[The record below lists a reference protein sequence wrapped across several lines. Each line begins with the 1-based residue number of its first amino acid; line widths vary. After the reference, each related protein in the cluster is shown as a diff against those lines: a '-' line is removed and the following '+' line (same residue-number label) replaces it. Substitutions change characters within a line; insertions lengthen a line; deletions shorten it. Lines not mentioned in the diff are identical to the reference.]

1 MLIVRG
7 RPALSAARRAR
18 MFAKAK
24 AVADGLAMID
34 TCFVHVV
41 VSDHELTAAERAQLD
56 QMLTYGPR
64 VEPMSPAG
72 SMISAPVSA
81 AAERKVLWVAPRLG
95 TTSPWSSKA
104 TDIAH
109 VCGLSAVKRI
119 ERVLEYTLHGTALDV
134 AAIGRALSDRMTE
147 SVIVD
152 ERELPAII
160 APAGEPRPLRVIEL
174 GLDGAATLR
183 AASTRLGLALSEDE
197 IEYLVKRYGELHRDP
212 TDVEL
217 MMFAQANS
225 EHCRHKIFNA
235 EFWIDGVRQEHS
247 LFQLIKQSTAEAP
260 GGVLSAYKD
269 NAAVVAGN
277 VAERLFPDER
287 GVYRAHSE
295 PQHILGKVET
305 HNHPTAISPFPG
317 AATGSGGEIRDEGA
331 TGRGAKP
338 KAGLVGFTVSD
349 LRIPGALEP
358 WEAADWIGKPSRI
371 ASALDIMTDGPLGG
385 AAFNNE
391 FGRPCILGYFRSYE
405 HGDRGYH
412 KPVMLAGGIGAV
424 RPGHVKKDPIPVGA
438 ALIVLGGP
446 AFLIGLG
453 GGAASSVAQGSSA
466 EDLDFASV
474 QRDNAEIQRRCQ
486 EVIDRCWGLGEHNP
500 IASIHDVGAGGL
512 SNAMPELVHDAGLG
526 ARLELRAI
534 PTGEPDLSPLEL
546 WSNEAQ
552 ERYVLAIDQARV
564 AEFAAL
570 CTRERAPWAQLGTAS
585 PDGTLIVSDG
595 LLGKPAVD
603 LPLELVLGKAPKM
616 VRKATSQ
623 ASPGT
628 KLAFGSAT
636 PAQALDRVLGLPTVA
651 DKSFLVTI
659 GDRTVGGLV
668 SRDPMIGKFQVPV
681 ADHALTLS
689 GFDTTAGEVMALG
702 ERPPVALLDAAAAS
716 RLAVAETV
724 TNLASAPI
732 GPLGRIKLSCNWMAA
747 AGAPG
752 EDARLYAAVRAAS
765 ETAVALGMAI
775 PVGKDSMSMR
785 TQWGGTPNLGTA
797 IPIPIKAAGSGPR
810 AAAAILDELER
821 EISSEKVPPADPE
834 TAELDE
840 LARIA
845 SKRWREA
852 QGSGEIDPD
861 DLVTTGRFTRRKSS
875 DTNTDDL
882 DTDRSDRF
890 KAETKILGPAGP
902 DEELSTSRRL
912 AAAGIVRTV
921 RDDDDENTTP
931 WSERDQMPTYP
942 GLADLVDDITT
953 TQEWPNPLEPKTG
966 EWPNPLRAAERDA
979 AILAKLES
987 SINTAVASADALSDR
1002 LGGGTAAYTARGPT
1016 PTPASEPPKSIT
1028 SPVTLVVTAFGPVT
1042 DVRLDV
1048 TPELRGVGHQLLL
1061 IDLAAGKNRLGGSCL
1076 AQVYDQLGDAPPD
1089 LDDPKRLLAFYDA
1102 IQQLVATKKLAAYHD
1117 RSDGGLAVTV
1127 LEMAFAS
1134 GLGLELDVT
1143 AVGTDPFAALFSE
1156 ELGAVIEVA
1165 DADVAF
1171 VRTQLV
1177 TAGAQVHALGRAVAG
1192 DRITIAHGGAT
1203 LIDAARTD
1211 LRARW
1216 SRVTHAL
1223 ARRRDDAACADEEH
1237 ASRIQAAAPGLTAEL
1252 TFQIAP
1258 AVLTSRPRVAIL
1270 REQGVNGQIE
1280 MAAAFTRAGFDAV
1293 DVHMTD
1299 LIEGRVDLSDMRG
1312 AVACGGFSFG
1322 DVFGAGRG
1330 WASTFRYNPRVRD
1343 ALARFTARTDTF
1355 VLGVCNGCQALADL
1369 ADQLPGAA
1377 AWPRFVRNRS
1387 EQFEAR
1393 LVLLKLE
1400 KSPSIFFQGMAGSR
1414 IPVASAHGEGRAE
1427 LTSDQ
1432 LAELDRAGL
1441 IAARFVDGHGA
1452 VASSYPAN
1460 PNGSP
1465 GGVAALTTADGRLTV
1480 MMPHP
1485 ERVFRTVQLSWHPRE
1500 WGEDSPW
1507 MQMFYNARRWVG

>member
-1 MLIVRG
+1 MQVVRG
-7 RPALSAARRAR
+7 RPALSVARRAR

-24 AVADGLAMID
+24 AVCDGLALID
-34 TCFVHVV
+34 TCWVH
-41 VSDHELTAAERAQLD
+41 LIAAERELSAVERQQLE
-56 QMLTYGPR
+56 QMLTYGPH
-64 VEPMSPAG
+64 VEPMSPPA
-72 SMISAPVSA
+72 SMTSA
-81 AAERKVLWVAPRLG
+81 AASAAPSRTVVWVAPRVG

-104 TDIAH
+104 TDIAQ
-109 VCGLSAVKRI
+109 VCGLAVVKRI
-119 ERVLEYTLHGTALDV
+119 ERALEYTLQGVGLDV

-147 SVIVD
+147 TVITS
-152 ERELPAII
+152 EPELAKVISSGG
-160 APAGEPRPLRVIEL
+160 APRPLGTVAL
-174 GLDGAATLR
+174 GADGSGTLR
-183 AASTRLGLALSEDE
+183 RASNRLGLALSDDE
-197 IEYLVKRYGELHRDP
+197 IEYLVARYHELRRDP

-277 VAERLFPDER
+277 VAERLWAAED
-287 GVYRAHSE
+287 GVYRAHVE
-295 PQHILGKVET
+295 AQHILGKVET

-317 AATGSGGEIRDEGA
+317 AATSSGGEIRDEGA
-331 TGRGAKP
+331 TGRGGKP

-358 WEAADWIGKPSRI
+358 WEAPPEQWIGKPSRI

-424 RPGHVKKDPIPVGA
+424 RPGHVKKAAVPDDA

-453 GGAASSVAQGSSA
+453 GGAASSVAQGSSS

-486 EVIDRCWGLGEHNP
+486 EVIDRCWALGEHNP

-546 WSNEAQ
+546 WSCEAQ
-552 ERYVLAIDQARV
+552 ERYVLAIDPARV
-564 AEFAAL
+564 PEFAAL
-570 CTRERAPWAQLGTAS
+570 CARERAPWAQLGTAT
-585 PDGTLIVSDG
+585 PDGH
-595 LLGKPAVD
+595 LLVADKLSGKPAVD
-603 LPLELVLGKAPKM
+603 IPLELMLGKAPKM
-616 VRKATSQ
+616 VRHAESQPPTRAALSFGAATV
-623 ASPGT
+623 
-628 KLAFGSAT
+628 
-636 PAQALDRVLGLPTVA
+636 AQALDRVLGLPTVA

-659 GDRTVGGLV
+659 GDRTVGGMV
-668 SRDPMIGKFQVPV
+668 SRDPMIGRFQVPV

-689 GFDTTAGEVMALG
+689 GFETTAGEVMALG

-747 AGAPG
+747 AGYPG

-765 ETAVALGMAI
+765 ECAIALGMAI

-785 TQWGGTPNLGTA
+785 TQWGGAPKTEPARG
-797 IPIPIKAAGSGPR
+797 ISRSSIKAPTGPR
-810 AAAAILDELER
+810 TAAAILDELER
-821 EISSEKVPPADPE
+821 EIANEKSPPIDPDV
-834 TAELDE
+834 AELDE
-840 LARIA
+840 LAKIA
-845 SKRWREA
+845 AKRWREA
-852 QGSGEIDPD
+852 QQVSTDPD
-861 DLVTTGRFTRRKSS
+861 DLVTTGRFTRRPEPAL
-875 DTNTDDL
+875 NTDDL
-882 DTDRSDRF
+882 STERSDRF
-890 KAETKILGPAGP
+890 RSEKKILGPA
-902 DEELSTSRRL
+902 DDELSTSRRGVI
-912 AAAGIVRTV
+912 AGV
-921 RDDDDENTTP
+921 RDDDDETTTP
-931 WSERDQMPTYP
+931 WSEPDQLPTFP
-942 GLADLVDDITT
+942 GELEPTDDITS
-953 TQEWPNPLEPKTG
+953 TQEWPNPFDAKTD
-966 EWPNPLRAAERDA
+966 EFPNPFRGRSA
-979 AILAKLES
+979 AIA
-987 SINTAVASADALSDR
+987 AVAEASIAAAVAAADSLSDR
-1002 LGGGTAAYTARGPT
+1002 LSGGTASYTSRT
-1016 PTPASEPPKSIT
+1016 PKPATNEPAKSIV
-1028 SPVTLVVTAFGPVT
+1028 SPVTLIVTAFGPVT

-1048 TPELRGVGHQLLL
+1048 TPELRGDGHQLLL
-1061 IDLAAGKNRLGGSCL
+1061 VDLGAGKNRLGGSCL
-1076 AQVYDQLGDAPPD
+1076 AQVYDQLGDVAPD

-1117 RSDGGLAVTV
+1117 RSDGGLVVTV

-1143 AVGTDPFAALFSE
+1143 AVGGDPFAALFTE

-1165 DADVAF
+1165 DADVAYI
-1171 VRTQLV
+1171 RGLLAAT
-1177 TAGAQVHALGRAVAG
+1177 GAHVHPIGRAVTG
-1192 DRITIAHGGAT
+1192 DCVVISHRGVRVVN
-1203 LIDAARTD
+1203 AARTD

-1237 ASRIQAAAPGLTAEL
+1237 ATRVQATSPGLTAEL
-1252 TFQIAP
+1252 TFAVAP
-1258 AVLTSRPRVAIL
+1258 TVLTARPRVAIL
-1270 REQGVNGQIE
+1270 REQGVNGQLE
-1280 MAAAFTRAGFDAV
+1280 MAAAFMRAGFDAV

-1322 DVFGAGRG
+1322 DVLGAGRG
-1330 WASTFRYNPRVRD
+1330 WASTFRYNARAKD
-1343 ALARFTARTDTF
+1343 ALAKLAARSDTF

-1377 AWPRFVRNRS
+1377 RWPRFVRNRS

-1393 LVLLKLE
+1393 LVLLKIE
-1400 KSPSIFFQGMAGSR
+1400 ESPSIFFHGMAGSR
-1414 IPVASAHGEGRAE
+1414 IPVANAHGEGRAE
-1427 LTSDQ
+1427 LSSDQ
-1432 LAELDRAGL
+1432 LAMLDRAGL
-1441 IAARFVDGHGA
+1441 IAARFVDGTGA
-1452 VASSYPAN
+1452 VASTYPAN

-1465 GGVAALTTADGRLTV
+1465 GGVAALTTADGRLTI

-1485 ERVFRTVQLSWHPRE
+1485 ERVFRTVQMSWHPPS

-1507 MQMFYNARRWVG
+1507 MQMFYNARRWIG